1 MAVFSITLL
10 RRAVLFAS
18 VATALLL
25 LPSGSSAQ
33 ITARGL
39 IGPDTLA
46 PLGLEMAWSTTID
59 VDRGS
64 DRVVDVTQHVSL
76 NLSQTI
82 YEFPFDRQIYS
93 ISERDRDAFGKV
105 LGPAGAKK
113 AADMK
118 WAQIKA
124 ERVFQGLP
132 EPSAPQIIQ
141 RVVPEITLFATTQ
154 RGMLHAIDGNTG
166 KTRWS
171 TSVGK
176 NRYPTTAAGGSDKFV
191 ALVNGSTLYVLNAV
205 DGTFAWSHPLG
216 GPPGGGPSVSDAL
229 VFAPRLNGAVELFK
243 LDDHKRPAAVYKAFG
258 RTMVQPVLSYN
269 SVAWVSDEGHLYV
282 GFANQQQVRFRVEAK
297 EGIISKPF
305 FTPTGKLFATS
316 LDGYLYCI
324 DEVRGNLL
332 WRFTT
337 GEPIDQSPVA
347 IGDTVYVITREHN
360 MFAVNIND
368 LTEKFVVSGVGSFL
382 SGTEDRLYCT
392 DPTGNMIVM
401 DANSGALLGSA
412 NTSEMTLKMPN
423 LQTDRIFLGQNT
435 GLIQCLR
442 QSALKYPVVH
452 YLTEPGKRPKIPGAI
467 GPGGAP
473 AGVAPPAAQPM
484 PMVPAIDPFGD
495 PAPAPAG
502 GNKPMPMPPAENPF
516 G

>member
-1 MAVFSITLL
+1 MAPITISLF
-10 RRAVLFAS
+10 RRALLSAS
-18 VATALLL
+18 AVTALLL
-25 LPSGSSAQ
+25 LVPQHSSAQ

-46 PLGLEMAWSTTID
+46 PLGLEMAWSTTIT

-82 YEFPFDRQIYS
+82 YEFTFDRQLYS

-113 AADMK
+113 AAEMK

-124 ERVFQGLP
+124 EYVFQGLP
-132 EPSAPQIIQ
+132 EPPAPQIIQ
-141 RVVPEITLFATTQ
+141 RFVPEITLFATTQ

-191 ALVNGSTLYVLNAV
+191 AVVNGSTLYVLNAA
-205 DGTFAWSHPLG
+205 DGTFAWSNSLG
-216 GPPGGGPSVSDAL
+216 GPPGGGPIVSDAL
-229 VFAPRLNGAVELFK
+229 VFAPRFNGAVELFK
-243 LDDHKRPAAVYKAFG
+243 LDDYKRPAAVYKAFG
-258 RTMVQPVLSYN
+258 RVMVQPVLSYN
-269 SVAWVSDEGHLYV
+269 SVSWVSDEGHLYV

-347 IGDTVYVITREHN
+347 IGDTVYVITRDHN
-360 MFAVNIND
+360 MYAVNIND
-368 LTEKFVVSGVGSFL
+368 VGEKWVVSGVGSFL
-382 SGTEDRLYCT
+382 SGTDDRLYCT
-392 DPTGNMIVM
+392 DPTGNLIVM
-401 DANSGALLGSA
+401 DAASGALLGSA
-412 NTSEMTLKMPN
+412 NTAEMNLKMPN
-423 LQTDRIFLGQNT
+423 LQTDRIFLGQTT
-435 GLIQCLR
+435 GLLQCLR
-442 QSALKYPVVH
+442 QPSLKYPLVH
-452 YLTEPGKRPKIPGAI
+452 YLTEPGKRPRIPGAI

-473 AGVAPPAAQPM
+473 IQPPAAQPM

-502 GNKPMPMPPAENPF
+502 PKPMPMPAPVDPF